1 MMNDE
6 TRLARAAEANTAEVG
21 GDVIFLHEED
31 AVYYSLS
38 DVGALVWRT
47 LATPRT
53 FGDVV
58 AAVLAEY
65 EVSESQAREDLE
77 QLLDDLAA
85 KDLVQI
91 EPPADR

>member
-1 MMNDE
+1 MLNDQ
-6 TRLARAAEANTAEVG
+6 TRLTRAAAANTAEVG
-21 GDVIFLHEED
+21 GDIIFLHEED
-31 AVYYSLS
+31 GVYYSLS
-38 DVGALVWRT
+38 DVGALVWKT

-65 EVSESQAREDLE
+65 EVSAAQAREDLE

-91 EPPADR
+91 DPPADR